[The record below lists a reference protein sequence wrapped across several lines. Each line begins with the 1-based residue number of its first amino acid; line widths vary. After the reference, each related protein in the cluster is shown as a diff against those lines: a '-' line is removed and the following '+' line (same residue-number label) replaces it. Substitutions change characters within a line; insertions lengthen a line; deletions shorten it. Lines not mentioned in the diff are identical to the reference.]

1 MYLCPAVH
9 SGSFLDELKEWGAY
23 DYIPVLWEKF
33 SPYFISSGCIL
44 LIIGGVLGIITRK
57 YRKKQ
62 HTLIKIIDCMRFVF
76 LLGGAIL
83 VTTYLIELLL
93 PNG

>member
-1 MYLCPAVH
+1 MGSLRLYSCTLGEIFAIFYIIRMYLI
-9 SGSFLDELKEWGAY
+9 
-23 DYIPVLWEKF
+23 DYWRCAWYHNAQIP
-33 SPYFISSGCIL
+33 
-44 LIIGGVLGIITRK
+44 
-57 YRKKQ
+57 KKQ

-93 PNG
+93 PSG